1 TGDFKIYREDYSIGI
16 AQAEVVTLE
25 DVESET
31 STYLAAMQ
39 TIQRE
44 NQLDWVMF
52 LITNVMKESSYMI
65 TTAFPE
71 AGNISPICNACFGQ
85 RG

>member
-1 TGDFKIYREDYSIGI
+1 
-16 AQAEVVTLE
+16 
-25 DVESET
+25 
-31 STYLAAMQ
+31 MQ